1 MNKGKIEKK
10 EILIPCVHTILTLEL
25 DLDVV
30 FNKSNHGYVMDKGEI
45 LSNEIRYLLNGQTS
59 FSKCNVVKILL
70 EEINGILKNLENEEN
85 K

>member
-1 MNKGKIEKK
+1 MSKAKVEKK
-10 EILIPCVHTILTLEL
+10 EILIPSIHTILTLEI

-30 FNKSNHGYVMDKGEI
+30 FNKSNHGFVMDKAEI
-45 LSNEIRYLLNGQTS
+45 LSKEIHYLLKGNTS

-70 EEINGILKNLENEEN
+70 EEIKGILNSIEKEEN